1 MAFTW
6 SEDVR
11 WMVVWRREFRGQS
24 YRHITKR
31 LSAGPRR
38 KGPSRKTIKRIVAR
52 FRREGDVKTRQGAR
66 KAPPANRIFDRRND
80 KALLRVLADS
90 PGDMLDEIRDKL
102 TARTGAQ
109 PHLSTVCRA
118 IWRLR
123 HSRKRVR
130 QCATPRAR
138 TTAAHGRLPAP
149 RSCVAI
155 SRGGA
160 RVRLC
165 GSRRTYGC
173 GTGSDSSSSSTR
185 RRRTDGPCAGT
196 HTQRLASATAQ
207 APMRVTRACG
217 GRSFGYMT
225 FGQYPISPNAI
236 LPRGKRISSLCCMDY
251 KGMVDWEHTDGTF
264 DRRAFLRAVRRCVVS
279 RHTLSTSGVALASTP
294 WLCHATCRH
303 VC

>member
-1 MAFTW
+1 MALTW

-31 LSAGPRR
+31 WSAGPRR

-138 TTAAHGRLPAP
+138 TTAAHGRRHLAAA
-149 RSCVAI
+149 RLF
-155 SRGGA
+155 RGAEHA
-160 RVRLC
+160 R
-165 GSRRTYGC
+165 GSAVQ
-173 GTGSDSSSSSTR
+173 DEV
-185 RRRTDGPCAGT
+185 TDAV
-196 HTQRLASATAQ
+196 QEAAAL
-207 APMRVTRACG
+207 
-217 GRSFGYMT
+217 
-225 FGQYPISPNAI
+225 
-236 LPRGKRISSLCCMDY
+236 LPRRDVEGRTGPAQVRTRSAS
-251 KGMVDWEHTDGTF
+251 
-264 DRRAFLRAVRRCVVS
+264 RARPPKL
-279 RHTLSTSGVALASTP
+279 P
-294 WLCHATCRH
+294 
-303 VC
+303 